1 MTHLTIISVGT
12 LKEDYLKDAVSEYKK
27 RLSQYARVEE
37 INIKEEAIKNE
48 DSQAD
53 ISRALDLEAEKI
65 ISAMPKDSYKIAL
78 CVEGRQFDSPSFAKV
93 ISDANDASGKITL
106 VIGSSH
112 GLSEKVKSECKLR
125 LSVSKMTFPHQ
136 LMRVVLLEALY
147 RSFTIIAGK
156 RYHK

>member
-12 LKEDYLKDAVSEYKK
+12 LKEYYLKDAVAEYKK

-37 INIKEEAIKNE
+37 INIKEESIKNE
-48 DSQAD
+48 DSPAE
-53 ISRALDLEAEKI
+53 IARALDSEADKI
-65 ISAMPKDSYKIAL
+65 IAAMPKDSYKIAL
-78 CVEGRQFDSPSFAKV
+78 CVEGKQYDSPTLAEI
-93 ISDANDASGKITL
+93 ISDATDATGKISL

-112 GLSEKVKSECKLR
+112 GLSERVKSECKLR

-136 LMRVVLLEALY
+136 LMRVILFEALY

-156 RYHK
+156 KYHK